1 MVHRPDLLYFGH
13 PGTRTDPLLSPCRM
27 HAHERLLVDDLLMRK
42 VDEVSYLVA
51 ENASL
56 YRPIVRYFHQRYDS
70 GETGWLW
77 PGEVAAFVR
86 ASHPHHPAY
95 TDETCEANLRQLE
108 QWGVLVSEHDV
119 NQART
124 IEEFVRAARRYQI
137 SETGRM
143 IEEMLVGLARRDGSR
158 GSLDTTRLTRLRDAL
173 LELGRMLAE
182 LDPARASH
190 DALRQVEG
198 LWNAADDARREMR
211 EQALRYMRELEHDR
225 MPTAADLVVFVQYKK
240 MLRDYLDEFALGL
253 KDFAERTRD
262 LFDDWSAAGL
272 DARLAAALARN
283 ERERKG
289 DLRPE
294 EEVVAVFD
302 GQIRALRGFSARG
315 GDADILHAK
324 TTARV
329 RGLVEQI
336 ERVVTE
342 RRNAL
347 NRARDLRLLARAFR
361 RAATDDD
368 AHRLAS
374 AAFGWGTPRH
384 MRAYSTDAAAE
395 LEPDASVWLQ
405 PPWDVELRARVRGNP
420 SFRAVTPMEDRSLQ
434 KAELRARVLE
444 QKRAEARFWDSVF
457 RDGELA
463 LDGLALRSAGD
474 RSRVVRLVRDCLRA
488 PDRHVRL
495 TDGSRV
501 EILPPDDRRAVAEV
515 AAPDGFLYVR
525 AFRLRR
531 TEAGR

>member
-1 MVHRPDLLYFGH
+1 MDSR
-13 PGTRTDPLLSPCRM
+13 
-27 HAHERLLVDDLLMRK
+27 ERLIVDDLLMRK
-42 VDEVSYLVA
+42 VDEVNYLVA
-51 ENASL
+51 ANAAL
-56 YRPIVRYFHQRYDS
+56 YRPIVRLFHQRYES

-86 ASHPHHPAY
+86 AHHPHHPAY
-95 TDETCEANLRQLE
+95 TNEECETHLRQLE
-108 QWGVLVSEHDV
+108 AWGVLTSEHDV

-137 SETGRM
+137 SETARV
-143 IEEMLVGLARRDGSR
+143 IEEMLIRLTSGDGSR
-158 GSLDTTRLTRLRDAL
+158 GSLDTTRLARLRDAL
-173 LELGRMLAE
+173 LDLGRVLAR
-182 LDPARASH
+182 LDAARASH
-190 DALRQVEG
+190 DVLRQVEG
-198 LWNAADDARREMR
+198 LWNAADDARRELR

-225 MPTAADLVVFVQYKK
+225 MPTAADLVVFLQYKR

-253 KDFAERTRD
+253 KDFVERTRD
-262 LFDDWSAAGL
+262 LFDDWAAAGL

-294 EEVVAVFD
+294 EEVRAVFE
-302 GQIRALRGFSARG
+302 GQIRSLRGFSARG
-315 GDADILHAK
+315 GDAEILHAK

-347 NRARDLRLLARAFR
+347 NRARDLRLLARAFH
-361 RAATDDD
+361 RAATDGD
-368 AHRLAS
+368 AHRLAA

-384 MRAYSTDAAAE
+384 MRAFSADTAAE
-395 LEPDASVWLQ
+395 LDPDASVWLQ

-420 SFRAVTPMEDRSLQ
+420 NFRAVTPMEDRSLQ
-434 KAELRARVLE
+434 KAELRARALE

-457 RDGELA
+457 RDGELV

-501 EILPPDDRRAVAEV
+501 EILPPEDSQAVAEV
-515 AAPDGFLYVR
+515 AAPDGVLYVR

-531 TEAGR
+531 TEAA

>member
-1 MVHRPDLLYFGH
+1 MN
-13 PGTRTDPLLSPCRM
+13 
-27 HAHERLLVDDLLMRK
+27 AHERLLVDDLLMRK

-95 TDETCEANLRQLE
+95 TDDACEGHLRQLE

-173 LELGRMLAE
+173 LELGRILAE

-190 DALRQVEG
+190 DVLRQVEG

-253 KDFAERTRD
+253 KDFVERTRD
-262 LFDDWSAAGL
+262 LFDDWEAAGL
-272 DARLAAALARN
+272 DARLVASLTRN

-289 DLRPE
+289 DLRPQ
-294 EEVVAVFD
+294 EEVADVFD
-302 GQIRALRGFSARG
+302 AQIRALRGFSARG

-368 AHRLAS
+368 AHRLAA

-384 MRAYSTDAAAE
+384 MRDYNVNAAAE
-395 LEPDASVWLQ
+395 LDPDASVWLQ
-405 PPWDVELRARVRGNP
+405 PPWDVELRPRTRGNP
-420 SFRAVTPMEDRSLQ
+420 NFRAVTPMEDRSLQ

-457 RDGELA
+457 RDGELV
-463 LDGLALRSAGD
+463 LDGLTLRSAGD

-501 EILPPDDRRAVAEV
+501 EILPPGDPQAVAEV

-531 TEAGR
+531 TGAAR

>member
-1 MVHRPDLLYFGH
+1 M
-13 PGTRTDPLLSPCRM
+13 DPR
-27 HAHERLLVDDLLMRK
+27 ERLLVDDLLMRK

-51 ENASL
+51 TNAAL
-56 YRPIVRYFHQRYDS
+56 YRPIVRFFHHGYES

-77 PGEVAAFVR
+77 PGEVAAFIR
-86 ASHPHHPAY
+86 QHHPHHPAY
-95 TDETCEANLRQLE
+95 TDEECEGHLKQLE
-108 QWGVLVSEHDV
+108 AWGVLVSEHDV

-137 SETGRM
+137 SETAR
-143 IEEMLVGLARRDGSR
+143 IVEEMLIRLTRQDGSR

-173 LELGRMLAE
+173 LELDRVLAG
-182 LDPARASH
+182 LDPATASH

-225 MPTAADLVVFVQYKK
+225 MPSAADLVVFLQYKR

-253 KDFAERTRD
+253 KDFVERTRD
-262 LFDDWSAAGL
+262 LFDDWAAAGL

-294 EEVVAVFD
+294 DEVRAVFEA
-302 GQIRALRGFSARG
+302 QIRALRGFSARG
-315 GDADILHAK
+315 GDAEILHGK
-324 TTARV
+324 STARV

-342 RRNAL
+342 RRNAQ
-347 NRARDLRLLARAFR
+347 NRGRDLRLLARAFG
-361 RAATDDD
+361 RAQTDDE
-368 AHRLAS
+368 AHRLA
-374 AAFGWGTPRH
+374 AMAFGWGTPRH
-384 MRAYSTDAAAE
+384 MRAYSADAAAE
-395 LEPDASVWLQ
+395 LDPDASVWLQ

-420 SFRAVTPMEDRSLQ
+420 GFRAVTPWEDRGPQ

-457 RDGELA
+457 RDGELV

-474 RSRVVRLVRDCLRA
+474 RSRVVRLVRDCLRS

-501 EILPPDDRRAVAEV
+501 EILPPEDPKAVAEV

-531 TEAGR
+531 TEPAR

>member
-1 MVHRPDLLYFGH
+1 MDSR
-13 PGTRTDPLLSPCRM
+13 
-27 HAHERLLVDDLLMRK
+27 ERLIVDDLLMRK
-42 VDEVSYLVA
+42 VDEVNYLVA
-51 ENASL
+51 ANAAL
-56 YRPIVRYFHQRYDS
+56 YRPIVRLFHQRYES

-86 ASHPHHPAY
+86 AHHPHHPAY
-95 TDETCEANLRQLE
+95 TNEECETHLRQLE
-108 QWGVLVSEHDV
+108 AWGVLTSEHDV

-137 SETGRM
+137 SETARV
-143 IEEMLVGLARRDGSR
+143 IEEMLIRLTSGDGSR
-158 GSLDTTRLTRLRDAL
+158 GSLDTTRLARLRDAL
-173 LELGRMLAE
+173 LDLGRVLAR
-182 LDPARASH
+182 LDAARASH
-190 DALRQVEG
+190 DVLRQVEG
-198 LWNAADDARREMR
+198 LWNAADDARRELR

-225 MPTAADLVVFVQYKK
+225 MPTAADLVVFLQYKR

-253 KDFAERTRD
+253 KDFVERTRD
-262 LFDDWSAAGL
+262 LFDDWAAAGL

-294 EEVVAVFD
+294 EEVRAVFE
-302 GQIRALRGFSARG
+302 GQIRSLRGFSARG
-315 GDADILHAK
+315 GDAEILHAK

-347 NRARDLRLLARAFR
+347 NRARDLRLLARAFH
-361 RAATDDD
+361 RAATDGD
-368 AHRLAS
+368 AHRLAA

-384 MRAYSTDAAAE
+384 MRAFSADTAAE
-395 LEPDASVWLQ
+395 LDPDASVWLQ

-420 SFRAVTPMEDRSLQ
+420 NFRAVTPMEDRSLQ
-434 KAELRARVLE
+434 KAELRARALE

-457 RDGELA
+457 RDGELV

-501 EILPPDDRRAVAEV
+501 EILPPEDSQAVAEV
-515 AAPDGFLYVR
+515 AAPDGVLYVR

-531 TEAGR
+531 TEAAR

>member
-1 MVHRPDLLYFGH
+1 MP
-13 PGTRTDPLLSPCRM
+13 SP
-27 HAHERLLVDDLLMRK
+27 ERLLIDDLLMRR
-42 VDEVSYLVA
+42 VDEASYLVHSPA
-51 ENASL
+51 L
-56 YRPIVRYFHQRYDS
+56 YRPIVRLFHQRYES

-77 PGEVAAFVR
+77 PGEVAAFIR
-86 ASHPHHPAY
+86 QHHPHHPAY
-95 TDETCEANLRQLE
+95 TDDECEAHLKQLE
-108 QWGVLVSEHDV
+108 AWGVLTSEQDV

-137 SETGRM
+137 SETARV
-143 IEEMLVGLARRDGSR
+143 IEEMLVRLTRQDGSR

-173 LELGRMLAE
+173 LQLGRVLAE

-190 DALRQVEG
+190 EALRQVEG
-198 LWNAADDARREMR
+198 LWNAADDARRELR

-225 MPTAADLVVFVQYKK
+225 MPTAADLVVFLQYKR

-253 KDFAERTRD
+253 KDFVERTRD
-262 LFDDWSAAGL
+262 LFDDWAAAGL
-272 DARLAAALARN
+272 DTRLAAALARN

-294 EEVVAVFD
+294 EEVREVFE
-302 GQIRALRGFSARG
+302 GQIRALRGFSGRG
-315 GDADILHAK
+315 GDAEILHGK

-347 NRARDLRLLARAFR
+347 NRARDLRLLAHAFR
-361 RAATDDD
+361 RAESDDD

-374 AAFGWGTPRH
+374 AAFGFGTPRH
-384 MRAYSTDAAAE
+384 MRAFSADAAGE

-405 PPWDVELRARVRGNP
+405 PPWDVELRPRVRGNP
-420 SFRAVTPMEDRSLQ
+420 NFRAVLPWEDRSIH

-444 QKRAEARFWDSVF
+444 QKRAEARFWNSVF
-457 RDGELA
+457 RDGELV

-495 TDGSRV
+495 SDGSRV
-501 EILPPDDRRAVAEV
+501 EILPPDDPRSVAQIS
-515 AAPDGFLYVR
+515 APDGFLYLR

-531 TEAGR
+531 TEAAR

>member
-1 MVHRPDLLYFGH
+1 MVPGRDPIYLGVPGLYAS
-13 PGTRTDPLLSPCRM
+13 RTSRLRM
-27 HAHERLLVDDLLMRK
+27 DARERLLIDDLVMRK

-51 ENASL
+51 PNASL
-56 YRPIVRYFHQRYDS
+56 YRPIVRFFHQRYES

-77 PGEVAAFVR
+77 PGEVAAFIR
-86 ASHPHHPAY
+86 QSHPHYPAY
-95 TDETCEANLRQLE
+95 TDEECEAHLRHLE
-108 QWGVLVSEHDV
+108 GWGVLMSEHDV

-137 SETGRM
+137 SETARI
-143 IEEMLVGLARRDGSR
+143 IEEMLIGLARRDGSR
-158 GSLDTTRLTRLRDAL
+158 GSLDTTRLTRLRNAL
-173 LELGRMLAE
+173 LELGRVLAE

-225 MPTAADLVVFVQYKK
+225 MPTAADLVVFLQYKR

-253 KDFAERTRD
+253 KDFVERTRD
-262 LFDDWSAAGL
+262 LFDDWAAAGL

-294 EEVVAVFD
+294 EEIRAEFEK
-302 GQIRALRGFSARG
+302 QIRSLRGFSARG
-315 GDADILHAK
+315 GDAEVLHAK

-342 RRNAL
+342 RRNTL
-347 NRARDLRLLARAFR
+347 NRARDLRLLAFAFR

-384 MRAYSTDAAAE
+384 MRAYNADAAPE
-395 LEPDASVWLQ
+395 LDPQGGVWDQ
-405 PPWDVELRARVRGNP
+405 PPWDVELRPRLRGNP
-420 SFRAVTPMEDRSLQ
+420 SFRAVTPMEDRSVQ

-457 RDGELA
+457 REGELV
-463 LDGLALRSAGD
+463 LDGLTLRSPGD

-495 TDGSRV
+495 SDGSRV
-501 EILPPDDRRAVAEV
+501 EILPPDDPRSVAEI
-515 AAPDGFLYVR
+515 AAPDGLLYLR

-531 TEAGR
+531 TEAAR

>member
-1 MVHRPDLLYFGH
+1 MDTTP
-13 PGTRTDPLLSPCRM
+13 
-27 HAHERLLVDDLLMRK
+27 ERLLIDDLLMRK

-56 YRPIVRYFHQRYDS
+56 YRPIVRFFHERYES

-86 ASHPHHPAY
+86 ARHPHHPTY
-95 TDETCEANLRQLE
+95 TDEACEGHLRQLE
-108 QWGVLVSEHDV
+108 AWGVLTSEQDV

-137 SETGRM
+137 SETART
-143 IEEMLVGLARRDGSR
+143 IEAMLIGLVREGGSR
-158 GSLDTTRLTRLRDAL
+158 GSLDTTRLARLRDAL
-173 LELGRMLAE
+173 LELGRILAE
-182 LDPARASH
+182 LDPARAPH
-190 DALRQVEG
+190 DVLRQVEG

-225 MPTAADLVVFVQYKK
+225 MPAAADLVLFLQYKR

-253 KDFAERTRD
+253 KDFVERTRD
-262 LFDDWSAAGL
+262 LFDDWAAAGL

-294 EEVVAVFD
+294 EELRAEFE
-302 GQIRALRGFSARG
+302 GQIRSLRGFSARG
-315 GDADILHAK
+315 GDAEILHGK

-336 ERVVTE
+336 ERMVTE
-342 RRNAL
+342 RRNAQ

-368 AHRLAS
+368 AHRLA
-374 AAFGWGTPRH
+374 AVAFGWGTPKH
-384 MRAYSTDAAAE
+384 QRAFNADAAAE
-395 LEPDASVWLQ
+395 LDPDASVWLQ
-405 PPWDVELRARVRGNP
+405 PPWDVELRPRVRGNP
-420 SFRAVTPMEDRSLQ
+420 SFRAVSPMGDRSVER
-434 KAELRARVLE
+434 AALRARVLE

-457 RDGELA
+457 EGGELA
-463 LDGLALRSAGD
+463 LDGLTLRTAGD
-474 RSRVVRLVRDCLRA
+474 RARVVRLVRDCLRS
-488 PDRHVRL
+488 PDRQVRL
-495 TDGSRV
+495 VDGTEVR
-501 EILPPDDRRAVAEV
+501 ILPPEDASAVAEV
-515 AAPDGFLYVR
+515 AAPDGVLYVR
-525 AFRLRR
+525 DFRLRR
-531 TEAGR
+531 TAAGR

>member
-1 MVHRPDLLYFGH
+1 MDSR
-13 PGTRTDPLLSPCRM
+13 
-27 HAHERLLVDDLLMRK
+27 ERLIVDDLLMRK
-42 VDEVSYLVA
+42 VDEVNYLVA
-51 ENASL
+51 ANAAL
-56 YRPIVRYFHQRYDS
+56 YRPIVRLFQQRYES

-86 ASHPHHPAY
+86 AHHPHHPAY
-95 TDETCEANLRQLE
+95 TNEECETHLRQLE
-108 QWGVLVSEHDV
+108 AWGVLTSEHDV

-137 SETGRM
+137 SETARV
-143 IEEMLVGLARRDGSR
+143 IEEMLIRLTSGDGSR
-158 GSLDTTRLTRLRDAL
+158 GSLDTTRLARLRDAL
-173 LELGRMLAE
+173 LDLGRVLAR
-182 LDPARASH
+182 LDAARASH
-190 DALRQVEG
+190 DVLRQVEG
-198 LWNAADDARREMR
+198 LWNAADDARRELR

-225 MPTAADLVVFVQYKK
+225 MPTAADLVVFLQYKR

-253 KDFAERTRD
+253 KDFVERTRD
-262 LFDDWSAAGL
+262 LFDDWAAAGL
-272 DARLAAALARN
+272 DARLAEALARN

-294 EEVVAVFD
+294 EEVRAVFE
-302 GQIRALRGFSARG
+302 GQIRSLRGFSARG
-315 GDADILHAK
+315 GDAEILHTK

-347 NRARDLRLLARAFR
+347 NRARDLRLLARAFHH
-361 RAATDDD
+361 AATDGD
-368 AHRLAS
+368 AHRLAA

-384 MRAYSTDAAAE
+384 MRAFGADTAAE
-395 LEPDASVWLQ
+395 LDPDASVWLQ

-420 SFRAVTPMEDRSLQ
+420 NFRAVTPMADRSLQ

-457 RDGELA
+457 RDGELV

-501 EILPPDDRRAVAEV
+501 EILPPDDSQAVAEV
-515 AAPDGFLYVR
+515 AAPDGVLYVR

-531 TEAGR
+531 TETA